1 MDQPSLDFG
10 LKLYPYLNEEILP
23 EEQKN
28 LTPVTKK
35 KGRPKGLK
43 TVKPK
48 LELKEEV
55 EKSNRNSGHWLK

>member
-1 MDQPSLDFG
+1 MDQSSLDFG
-10 LKLYPYLNEEILP
+10 LKLYPYPNEEILP

-43 TVKPK
+43 TM
-48 LELKEEV
+48 
-55 EKSNRNSGHWLK
+55 KSKV

>member
-1 MDQPSLDFG
+1 MDQSSLDFG
-10 LKLYPYLNEEILP
+10 LKLYPYPNEEILP

-43 TVKPK
+43 TMKPK
-48 LELKEEV
+48 V
-55 EKSNRNSGHWLK
+55 